1 MSMINEAALRRIVRT
16 MLLETDEPQV
26 RAGRSQA
33 RIDINAVAKQVQ
45 DTINQ
50 REVHNLNKMNLA
62 SKGMTR
68 SQEPRQTAFDKL
80 RTGKALVAKV
90 TTGKGDKGLYQIVVQ
105 ASGKNV
111 SLVKKRSKQ
120 NTAVNDS
127 MTHYLFETEDEM
139 KKFIDK
145 VVGHMGLQV
154 TTLSV
159 DSVGGDESG
168 ATSYGYYVDLK
179 PV

>member
-16 MLLETDEPQV
+16 MLLESDEPQV

-62 SKGMTR
+62 SKSMAR
-68 SQEPRQTAFDKL
+68 SQEPRQAAFDKL

-90 TTGKGDKGLYQIVVQ
+90 TTGKGDKGMYQIVVQ
-105 ASGKNV
+105 AAGKNV
-111 SLVKKRSKQ
+111 SLVKKRSRQ
-120 NTAVNDS
+120 DAVTNDS
-127 MTHYLFETEDEM
+127 KTHYLFETEDEM
-139 KKFIDK
+139 KKFIGK

-154 TTLSV
+154 ATLSV
-159 DSVGGDESG
+159 DSVGGDASG
-168 ATSYGYYVDLK
+168 VTSYGYYVDLK

>member
-16 MLLETDEPQV
+16 MLLESDEPQV

-62 SKGMTR
+62 SKSMAR
-68 SQEPRQTAFDKL
+68 SQEPRQAAFDKL

-90 TTGKGDKGLYQIVVQ
+90 TTGKGDKGMYQIVVQ
-105 ASGKNV
+105 AAGKNI
-111 SLVKKRSKQ
+111 SLVKKRSRQ
-120 NTAVNDS
+120 DTVANDS
-127 MTHYLFETEDEM
+127 KTHYLFETEDEM
-139 KKFIDK
+139 KRFIGK
-145 VVGHMGLQV
+145 VVSYAGLQV

-159 DSVGGDESG
+159 DAVGGDASG
-168 ATSYGYYVDLK
+168 MTSYGYYVDLK